1 VIHSVTGG
9 EYGWRSGT
17 SKWPSY
23 FEDSLPATVDIGI
36 GSPTGVCF
44 GYGAKFPAR
53 YQKALYV
60 MDWSYGRILAVHLM
74 PDGAS
79 YFGSKET
86 FVKGKPLNVSDME
99 VGPDGALYF
108 IVGGRG
114 TQSGLYRV
122 TYEGN
127 ESTDKATYVSEKE
140 ADARLLRQ
148 KLESYHGK
156 IDPKALAFSWPH
168 LRSPDRW
175 IRYAARVAIESQ
187 PVEQWAERVI
197 DEHSVQGALTGLM
210 ALARKGDQEWQ
221 DLLLTKLQEI
231 VSPDLPEEQQMQAV
245 RILQLSFIRM
255 GEPTDDTAKR

>member
-1 VIHSVTGG
+1 MFYLPHQFGQYSRPGGYIVRTDAGGKTWELLLAGYRNAYDFDFNADGEMFTFDSDMEWDWGTPWYRPTRVIHSVIGG

-44 GYGAKFPAR
+44 GYGTKFPAK

-99 VGPDGALYF
+99 IGPDGALYF
-108 IVGGRG
+108 TVGGRG

-122 TYEGN
+122 TYQGD
-127 ESTDKATYVSEKE
+127 ESTDEASYVSEKE
-140 ADARLLRQ
+140 ADARLLRR
-148 KLESYHGK
+148 KLESYHDR
-156 IDPKALAFSWPH
+156 IQVSFSAGVRPLLFPIHRMPH
-168 LRSPDRW
+168 PL
-175 IRYAARVAIESQ
+175 IR
-187 PVEQWAERVI
+187 PL
-197 DEHSVQGALTGLM
+197 D
-210 ALARKGDQEWQ
+210 K
-221 DLLLTKLQEI
+221 
-231 VSPDLPEEQQMQAV
+231 
-245 RILQLSFIRM
+245 
-255 GEPTDDTAKR
+255 